1 MDLRQKLSIC
11 CIAVLSVA
19 VSFAMPEI
27 PFDSAKALG
36 RARGKKIDTGLVFV
50 NGKYISA
57 PYVVER
63 WGTGIRINGIQVT
76 GQIIDWVEFLKTQQG
91 FKAVPAENPVKSESG
106 SDSSSASLDDLFS
119 DDDSSDA
126 GESSLDDLF
135 DDDPK
140 PKKKKRQPL
149 FGTASRPKPAASYTL
164 SGDFTPNDASR
175 ALLKRINSV
184 RTEIDRTLRSGGFIC
199 FGDSYLRVTGDAGTA
214 DKLLQRLPE
223 LLRDASGEDRFV
235 SSIRAAGKASG
246 GNLSRSPPEGIFSTE
261 ARRIQEELSPVLNS
275 TASSP
280 FKQFP
285 VTLTAAVSHVL
296 PVSSCR

>member
-1 MDLRQKLSIC
+1 MNNVKLTIL
-11 CIAVLSVA
+11 VLSVA
-19 VSFAMPEI
+19 VFATAASALPEI
-27 PFDSAKALG
+27 PKASARALG
-36 RARGKKIDTGLVFV
+36 VTRGKAFSSGLVFV
-50 NGKYISA
+50 NGKYLEP

-63 WGTGIRINGIQVT
+63 WGTGIRINSKPVT
-76 GQIIDWVEFLKTQQG
+76 GQVIDWNEFLKTQDPA
-91 FKAVPAENPVKSESG
+91 KVSKTETAAPAPAPSVPEESPQ
-106 SDSSSASLDDLFS
+106 DDY
-119 DDDSSDA
+119 
-126 GESSLDDLF
+126 ESSLDDLF

-223 LLRDASGEDRFV
+223 FLRDASGEDRFV
-235 SSIRAAGKASG
+235 SSIRAAGMVFFTDELCKDLYRNRLDYLKLQERRVQWKKDKEWEKFLRESG
-246 GNLSRSPPEGIFSTE
+246 SP
-261 ARRIQEELSPVLNS
+261 LL
-275 TASSP
+275 
-280 FKQFP
+280 
-285 VTLTAAVSHVL
+285 
-296 PVSSCR
+296 

>member
-1 MDLRQKLSIC
+1 MDLRHKLSIC

-135 DDDPK
+135 DDDPPPAKKKPASRSRKPRK
-140 PKKKKRQPL
+140 PKAEP
-149 FGTASRPKPAASYTL
+149 SY
-164 SGDFTPNDASR
+164 SFEGEFTHNEASR
-175 ALLKRINSV
+175 ALLQKINSL
-184 RTEIDRTLRSGGFIC
+184 RTDIDKHLRSGGFIC
-199 FGDSYLRVTGDAGTA
+199 CGDNYSRVLGDAGA
-214 DKLLQRLPE
+214 SMRLLERLP
-223 LLRDASGEDRFV
+223 LLMRKHEDLKSFTAAV
-235 SSIRAAGKASG
+235 RAAGMIYFPDELYGDLFSNRLDYRKLDKRCKKWKKELEWDKVLEESG
-246 GNLSRSPPEGIFSTE
+246 TPLF
-261 ARRIQEELSPVLNS
+261 
-275 TASSP
+275 
-280 FKQFP
+280 
-285 VTLTAAVSHVL
+285 
-296 PVSSCR
+296 